1 MMAISSEW
9 LMHWRHWQF
18 CFEKFSRSVSM
29 SRFVLC
35 CADVLRM
42 LCNVFLS
49 DAAAGVCNRT
59 DKVIMCCN
67 VQGFTILIL
76 VAGSVDNAD
85 NFFRRLI
92 MGIVGLLTRDDV
104 PVLVKSLGVK

>member
-1 MMAISSEW
+1 M
-9 LMHWRHWQF
+9 
-18 CFEKFSRSVSM
+18 
-29 SRFVLC
+29 
-35 CADVLRM
+35 
-42 LCNVFLS
+42 FLV
-49 DAAAGVCNRT
+49 DAGAGVCNRT
-59 DKVIMCCN
+59 DKVMCCD

>member
-1 MMAISSEW
+1 
-9 LMHWRHWQF
+9 
-18 CFEKFSRSVSM
+18 
-29 SRFVLC
+29 
-35 CADVLRM
+35 M
-42 LCNVFLS
+42 LCNVFLV
-49 DAAAGVCNRT
+49 DAGAGVCSRT
-59 DKVIMCCN
+59 DKVIVCCD

>member
-1 MMAISSEW
+1 VTVFTSLGSHVVVYLNFLIPVMLFFSHRYLNDGNFIRVAHALETLAILLREI
-9 LMHWRHWQF
+9 F
-18 CFEKFSRSVSM
+18 KK
-29 SRFVLC
+29 RF
-35 CADVLRM
+35 
-42 LCNVFLS
+42 NE
-49 DAAAGVCNRT
+49 
-59 DKVIMCCN
+59 
-67 VQGFTILIL
+67 QGFTILIL